1 MRFIPGGQGE
11 RVRTDLSCTLFL
23 AGHDDYDG
31 GELVVEDT
39 FGAPRIKLTVG
50 DMVLYPGTR
59 VHRIRPERAE
69 MKRQWLLA
77 FLALATSG
85 AAPAR
90 HAEKCDPI
98 PKDEWKP
105 QAELDRKLK
114 NEGWA
119 IISRVKI
126 ENGFYEVYGK
136 KAVGRK
142 LEAFSHPKTLRS

>member
-11 RVRTDLSCTLFL
+11 RVRTDLNCTLFL
-23 AGHDDYDG
+23 ASHDDYDG
-31 GELVVEDT
+31 GEIVVEDT
-39 FGAPRIKLTVG
+39 FGVPRIKLTAG

-59 VHRIRPERAE
+59 VHRIRPERAD
-69 MKRQWLLA
+69 MKRQLL
-77 FLALATSG
+77 LALATSG